1 MQVENILDFGLVSG
15 EYKMVFV
22 VRNDLKMGKGK
33 VAAQVNVNDS
43 WSIFV
48 ACVLSPL
55 YCSIVWSCSHRGL
68 QTDTQNQPRSK
79 CEV

>member
-43 WSIFV
+43 
-48 ACVLSPL
+48 
-55 YCSIVWSCSHRGL
+55 
-68 QTDTQNQPRSK
+68 
-79 CEV
+79 

>member
-33 VAAQVNVNDS
+33 VAAQV
-43 WSIFV
+43 
-48 ACVLSPL
+48 
-55 YCSIVWSCSHRGL
+55 CSLIGMVVDGL
-68 QTDTQNQPRSK
+68 LF
-79 CEV
+79 